1 MVRWLSVTIERIDL
15 ADLLL
20 IAEAATGVP
29 AQQLKH
35 DVDYALAEAALA
47 APYSGIADREFF
59 RTAVEKIGVLG
70 YRLARYHPFTDGNKR
85 TARVA
90 RRELA
95 LRYGL
100 TWADRD
106 EDDAVETMVQVASG
120 MLAEEQ
126 FISWVADRVA

>member
-1 MVRWLSVTIERIDL
+1 MDVARIDL

-35 DVDYALAEAALA
+35 EVDYALAEAALA

-59 RTAVEKIGVLG
+59 PTVVEKIAVLG

-90 RRELA
+90 MRELA

-100 TWADRD
+100 PWADRD
-106 EDDAVETMVQVASG
+106 QDDAVATMVQVASG
-120 MLAEEQ
+120 TMAEDQ